1 MRTTKLISAAMAAG
15 ALMAPAVASAARLHP
30 ISHRHQSLAGGC
42 VVSEVAEPRMI
53 TSGESAQVYGR
64 LACGGVA
71 ETGQTVTVYQHSA
84 GTAGFTALPTT
95 TTGAGGFYQ
104 VTASKITTDSTF
116 YAVAA
121 GARSANRVVRVS
133 PIVTVIG
140 PGETPTSH
148 PESKVLMTGQRNAVT
163 FIGTVSPADQGAQI
177 TLQRES
183 STAFEEWK
191 GIQNGVVGF
200 GGTYAIRHRFV
211 VPGDAN
217 LRVLVRRHGKFSVR
231 GISNTLS
238 YEIVQAQNPNL
249 TLNSSANPISEGQ
262 SVTLTGKVAGASNA
276 AVTLLGHTAMGT
288 WSVVTSGKTNASGE
302 YTFTQSPASNTFY
315 RVQSGAVSSAVLFE
329 GVKYVL
335 TANVSA
341 TTVQAGQPLTFSGT
355 VNPGRAGDVVY
366 LERQNA
372 IGTGF
377 HVVYVG
383 AVTSTGTYSITD
395 SVFGTGSAVFRVK
408 VPGDP
413 ANQAVSSSLFTITV
427 TPAPPVPPAAITPV
441 LPHEGRL

>member
-1 MRTTKLISAAMAAG
+1 MRTTRLITAAMAAG
-15 ALMAPAVASAARLHP
+15 ALMAPAMASAARLHP
-30 ISHRHQSLAGGC
+30 ISHRHQSLAGC
-42 VVSEVAEPRMI
+42 AISEVAEPRTI

-71 ETGQTVTVYQHSA
+71 EAGQTVTVYQHSA
-84 GTAGFTALPTT
+84 GTAGFTALPAT

-104 VTASKITTDSTF
+104 VTAAKIVTDSTF

-121 GARSANRVVRVS
+121 SARSANRVVRVS

-148 PESKVLMTGQRNAVT
+148 PESKVLLTGQRNAVT

-177 TLQRES
+177 TLQREAA
-183 STAFEEWK
+183 TGFEEWK

-200 GGTYAIRHRFV
+200 GGTYAIRHRFK

-249 TLNSSANPISEGQ
+249 TLNTSANPISEGQ

-276 AVTLLGHTAMGT
+276 AVVLFGHTAASPS
-288 WSVVTSGKTNASGE
+288 WAVVASGKTNASGE

-315 RVQSGAVSSAVLFE
+315 KVQSGAVSSAVLFE
-329 GVKYVL
+329 GVKYAL

-355 VNPGRAGDVVY
+355 VNPGKTGKVVY

-377 HVVYVG
+377 HVIFVG
-383 AVTSTGTYSITD
+383 AVTSTGSYSLTD
-395 SVFGTGSAVFRVK
+395 NLFGTGSALLRIK

-413 ANQAVSSSLFTITV
+413 SNQAVSSSLFTISV
-427 TPAPPVPPAAITPV
+427 TPAPPGPPAAITPV

>member
-1 MRTTKLISAAMAAG
+1 MRTTKLITAAIAAG
-15 ALMAPAVASAARLHP
+15 ALMAPAMASAARLHP
-30 ISHRHQSLAGGC
+30 ISHRHQSGIGGC
-42 VVSEVAEPRMI
+42 VVSEVAEPRII
-53 TSGESAQVYGR
+53 TSGESAQIYGR

-71 ETGQTVTVYQHSA
+71 ETGQTVTVYQRSA
-84 GTAGFTALPTT
+84 SATGFTALPAT

-104 VTASKITTDSTF
+104 VTASKLLTDSTF

-140 PGETPTSH
+140 PGETTTSH
-148 PESKVLMTGQRNAVT
+148 PESKVLLTGQHNAVT
-163 FIGTVSPADQGAQI
+163 FIGTVSPADQGAII
-177 TLQRES
+177 TLQREAA
-183 STAFEEWK
+183 TGFEEWK

-217 LRVLVRRHGKFSVR
+217 LRILVRRHGKFSVR

-238 YEIVQAQNPNL
+238 YEIVQTQNPNL
-249 TLNSSANPISEGQ
+249 TLNTSANPISEGQ

-276 AVTLLGHTAMGT
+276 AVTLFGHTAASP
-288 WSVVTSGKTNASGE
+288 WAVVGAGKTNASGE

-315 RVQSGAVSSAVLFE
+315 KVQSGAVSSAVLFE

-335 TANVSA
+335 AVKASG

-355 VNPGRAGDVVY
+355 VNPGKAGKVVY

-377 HVVYVG
+377 HVVFVG

-395 SVFGTGSAVFRVK
+395 NLFGTGNAVLRIK

-413 ANQAVSSSLFTITV
+413 TNQAVSSSLFTVNV
-427 TPAPPVPPAAITPV
+427 TAAPPGPPVTITPV

>member
-1 MRTTKLISAAMAAG
+1 MRTTKLISVAMAAG
-15 ALMAPAVASAARLHP
+15 ALMAPAMASAARLHP
-30 ISHRHQSLAGGC
+30 KHQALTGAC
-42 VVSEVAEPRMI
+42 AVSEIAEPRLI
-53 TSGESAQVYGR
+53 TSGESAQLYGS

-71 ETGQTVTVYQHSA
+71 EPGQTVTVYEHSV
-84 GTAGFTALPTT
+84 GTAGFTALSTT

-121 GARSANRVVRVS
+121 GVRSQNRVVKVS

-148 PESKVLMTGQRNAVT
+148 PETKVLLTGQRNAVT
-163 FIGTVSPADQGAQI
+163 FIGTVSPADQGAVI
-177 TLQRES
+177 TLQREAAS
-183 STAFEEWK
+183 GFEEWK

-211 VPGDAN
+211 IPGDAN

-238 YEIVQAQNPNL
+238 YEIVQAQKPNL
-249 TLNSSANPISEGQ
+249 TLNTSANPIGEGQ
-262 SVTLTGKVAGASNA
+262 PVTLTGTVKGASNA
-276 AVTLLGHTAMGT
+276 AVTLFGHTAMAAWGIVAT
-288 WSVVTSGKTNASGE
+288 GKTSASGD
-302 YTFTQSPASNTFY
+302 YTFTQAPATSTY
-315 RVQSGAVSSAVLFE
+315 YKVQSGGVSSAVLFE

-335 TANVSA
+335 TASVSA

-355 VNPGRAGDVVY
+355 VNPAAAGHVVY

-383 AVTSTGTYSITD
+383 AVTTTGTYSITD
-395 SVFGTGSAVFRVK
+395 NLFGTGSAVFRVK

-413 ANQAVSSSLFTITV
+413 ANQATSSSLFTITV
-427 TPAPPVPPAAITPV
+427 TPAPPGPPVTITPV
-441 LPHEGRL
+441 LPHEGR